1 MLGQADLEVEM
12 EMDDATFDAIL
23 RKRLKYLDAEAALPG
38 DAPLQELGLDSMQA
52 VELLLDLEDE
62 LGIILPDDAMTAE
75 TFATPGSLK
84 AAVAAAAS
92 DVEAVA

>member
-12 EMDDATFDAIL
+12 DDGTFDAIL
-23 RKRLKYLDAEAALPG
+23 RKRLKYLDGDAALPD

-62 LGIILPDDAMTAE
+62 LGIVLPDDAMTAE

-84 AAVAAAAS
+84 EAVAAAAS

>member
-1 MLGQADLEVEM
+1 MLGQADVEV

-23 RKRLKYLDAEAALPG
+23 RRRLKYLDADAALPD

-52 VELLLDLEDE
+52 VELLLDLEDQ
-62 LGIILPDDAMTAE
+62 LGVVLPDDAMTAE

-92 DVEAVA
+92 DMEAVA

>member
-12 EMDDATFDAIL
+12 DHATFDAIL
-23 RKRLKYLDAEAALPG
+23 RKRLKYLDAGAALPD

-62 LGIILPDDAMTAE
+62 LGIVLPDDAMTAE

-84 AAVAAAAS
+84 AAVS
-92 DVEAVA
+92 SVEAVA

>member
-1 MLGQADLEVEM
+1 MPSQADLEVEM
-12 EMDDATFDAIL
+12 DHATFDAIL
-23 RKRLKYLDAEAALPG
+23 RKRLKHLDVDSALPD

-62 LGIILPDDAMTAE
+62 LGIVLPDDAMTAE

-92 DVEAVA
+92 DVEAAA

>member
-1 MLGQADLEVEM
+1 MLGQADVEV

-23 RKRLKYLDAEAALPG
+23 RRRLKYLDADAALPD

-62 LGIILPDDAMTAE
+62 LGVVLPDDAMTAE

-92 DVEAVA
+92 DMEAVA

>member
-1 MLGQADLEVEM
+1 MPSQADLEVEM
-12 EMDDATFDAIL
+12 DDATFDVIL
-23 RKRLKYLDAEAALPG
+23 RKRLKHLDADAALPD

-62 LGIILPDDAMTAE
+62 LGIVLPDDAMTAE

-92 DVEAVA
+92 DVEAAA

>member
-1 MLGQADLEVEM
+1 MLGQADVEV

-23 RKRLKYLDAEAALPG
+23 RRRLK
-38 DAPLQELGLDSMQA
+38 ELGLDSMQA

-62 LGIILPDDAMTAE
+62 LGIVLPDDAMTAE

-92 DVEAVA
+92 DMEAVA